1 MKIRTLVLALIGVS
15 SATAFATGM
24 SQTGRPATL
33 AEMVAHM
40 ESKYPGQ
47 VAAIQYDAS
56 GAKGPHFH
64 VDMRFAAS
72 GLARVDVDAVTRRIT
87 SRDASPLP
95 AGSVTLS
102 EAAALIGAQ
111 LPGQVIVAELDS
123 ALGMSPHYDVD
134 VRLPQGGVAQLTM
147 DPATRQIAWRDPAI
161 LAD

>member
-1 MKIRTLVLALIGVS
+1 MKIRTLVFALIGLS
-15 SATAFATGM
+15 TAAGLAAG
-24 SQTGRPATL
+24 SPHAGRPATL

-47 VAAIQYDAS
+47 VTAIQYDAS

-102 EAAALIGAQ
+102 EAAALIVARVERALTRIDKKRITLNPDCGFA
-111 LPGQVIVAELDS
+111 PGSAAKVDTDEVYLKLKAE
-123 ALGMSPHYDVD
+123 AEAA
-134 VRLPQGGVAQLTM
+134 RLLRARH
-147 DPATRQIAWRDPAI
+147 A
-161 LAD
+161 